1 MTLPLLQAV
10 LAGWAALAAVMVVLW
25 IVERLR
31 RDASLVDV
39 GWAFGVGALVLWFA
53 LVTDAPPARRGL
65 VAAAALAWSL
75 RLGLYLLADRV
86 VGKPEDGRYA
96 ALRRAWGPRAGLW
109 FFGFFQLQ
117 ALAALLFALPMA
129 FAMRNPAPV
138 PSAFDVAA
146 VALLAVVLV
155 GESVADA
162 QLARFRANPANR
174 GRTCRVGLWG
184 WSRHPNYFFEWL
196 HWFVYVL
203 FAAGSGWMWVNLSAP
218 ALMLW
223 LLFRVTGIPATEARA
238 LETRGADYRDYQATV
253 SAFVPR
259 PPRRRAAGA
268 AR

>member
-196 HWFVYVL
+196 VWVAYFLYACLVPW
-203 FAAGSGWMWVNLSAP
+203 GWLSAIAP
-218 ALMLW
+218 ALMWHFLHN
-223 LLFRVTGIPATEARA
+223 VTGIPMTEALSVRS
-238 LETRGADYRDYQATV
+238 RGDAYREYQRTT
-253 SAFVPR
+253 SPFFPWF
-259 PPRRRAAGA
+259 PKP
-268 AR
+268 

>member
-1 MTLPLLQAV
+1 MPLPLLQAV
-10 LAGWAALAAVMVVLW
+10 LLGWAGLAAVMVVLW
-25 IVERLR
+25 IVERVR

-53 LVTDAPPARRGL
+53 LATDAPAARRAW

-75 RLGLYLLADRV
+75 RLGGYLLADRV

-96 ALRRAWGPRAGLW
+96 ALRRAWGDRAGLW

-117 ALAALLFALPMA
+117 ALAAVLFALPMA
-129 FAMRNPAPV
+129 FAMRSPAPV
-138 PSAFDVAA
+138 PGPFDVAA
-146 VALLAVVLV
+146 VALLVIVLA
-155 GESVADA
+155 GESLADA

-203 FAAGSGWMWVNLSAP
+203 FAAGSPWAWLNLLAP
-218 ALMLW
+218 ALMLL

-238 LETRGADYRDYQATV
+238 LETRGDDYRDYQATV
-253 SAFVPR
+253 SVFVPL
-259 PPRRRAAGA
+259 PPRRTAGA
-268 AR
+268 GR